1 MGGNSEFTIGDLRVH
16 ESNGDIHI
24 HDDKK
29 NIKLAISAA
38 DFKREYADLKSS
50 IEDGVVKKAMISR
63 GDMKLTAEQDKGQVS
78 WTLGRS
84 CAGFSEFDAFV
95 SKI

>member
-29 NIKLAISAA
+29 SLKLAMPTS

-50 IEDGVVKKAMISR
+50 IEDGVVKKAMISN
-63 GDMKLTAEQDKGQVS
+63 GDMKLTAEQDRGKVS

-84 CAGFSEFDAFV
+84 CVGFSEFDAFV